1 MFPAKAVM
9 ELVNSTHTNN
19 TSNISFFFISADD
32 FERPVYTPVT
42 SALLHFAYFNL
53 LFLPKIVE
61 FILHQYYCPL

>member
-42 SALLHFAYFNL
+42 SALLRFAYFNL
-53 LFLPKIVE
+53 LIPSKIVE
-61 FILHQYYCPL
+61 ITLHRN

>member
-42 SALLHFAYFNL
+42 SALFHFAYFNL
-53 LFLPKIVE
+53 LFLSKIVD
-61 FILHQYYCPL
+61 FILH